1 MSIETVSLS
10 YTYNQGSP
18 FEVRALDRVSVK
30 IGDGEFVA
38 LIGPTGSGKSTLVQ
52 HFNGLIKPQ
61 SGKVLVDGMDL
72 SDRRTNLRQIRRRV
86 GLVFQYPEYQLFE
99 ETVLSDVAFG
109 PKNLGHDESES
120 RELAAAAL
128 RAVGLDESIFER
140 SPFDLSGGQMRRV
153 AIAGVLAMG
162 PGTFVLDEPTAGLD
176 PRGRGDLLKHIVKLR
191 EAKNITV
198 VLVSHS
204 MEDVAKVA
212 ERVMVINRGRIEM
225 DGPTKDIFSRV
236 DELEGMGLGVPQVTK
251 LMRVLKQAGKQ
262 VREDVL
268 TIDEAASEIARA
280 CLGAGSR
287 ARV

>member
-18 FEVRALDRVSVK
+18 FEVRALDNVSIK

-61 SGKVLVDGMDL
+61 SGKVFVDGVDL
-72 SDRRTNLRQIRRRV
+72 SDRRTNLRHVRRKV

-99 ETVLSDVAFG
+99 ETVLADVAFG
-109 PKNLGHDESES
+109 PKNLGHSESES
-120 RELAAAAL
+120 RDLASAAL
-128 RAVGLDESIFER
+128 KAVGLDESVFER

-162 PGTFVLDEPTAGLD
+162 SGTFVLDEPTAGLD
-176 PRGRGDLLKHIVKLR
+176 PRGRDDLLGYIVRLHESKGV
-191 EAKNITV
+191 TV
-198 VLVSHS
+198 VLVSHN
-204 MEDVAKVA
+204 MEDVARVA
-212 ERVMVINRGRIEM
+212 ERVMVINHGRIEM
-225 DGPTKDIFSRV
+225 DGKTRDVFSDIDR
-236 DELEGMGLGVPQVTK
+236 LEGMGLGVPQVTK
-251 LMRVLKQAGKQ
+251 LMRVLKQHGKR

-268 TIDEAASEIARA
+268 TIDEATNEIARV
-280 CLGAGSR
+280 CLEARGR
-287 ARV
+287 ADV